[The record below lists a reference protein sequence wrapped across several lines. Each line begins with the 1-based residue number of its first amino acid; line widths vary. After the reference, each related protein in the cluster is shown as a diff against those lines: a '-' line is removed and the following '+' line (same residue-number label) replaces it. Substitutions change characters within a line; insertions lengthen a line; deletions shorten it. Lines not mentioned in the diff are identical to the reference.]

1 MRITKSK
8 RGIAI
13 AAASLAALSTGGAAV
28 AATQTDSPAAS
39 SKTIVASAAKQV
51 GVSESA
57 LTAALI
63 KSEETQIDAQVTAGR
78 LTQAEADEIK
88 QRLESG
94 DVPLVGIGMGFGDHH
109 DGPGHGGPGHD
120 LAAASTYLG
129 VSEATIRSDL
139 DGGKTLAQIAT
150 ANSKT
155 VDGLVTALVAAEK
168 SELDAA
174 VTSGKITQTQEAAML
189 VNSKQHI
196 TDEVNGKRPSGPF
209 PGFERTDGAG
219 DGPTAPAPDA
229 TLTPVA

>member
-150 ANSKT
+150 ANGKT

-209 PGFERTDGAG
+209 PGFDRTDGPG

>member
-150 ANSKT
+150 ANGKT
-155 VDGLVTALVAAEK
+155 VDGLVTALVAGEK

-209 PGFERTDGAG
+209 PGFDRTDGPG

>member
-78 LTQAEADEIK
+78 LTQAEADAIK

-129 VSEATIRSDL
+129 VSEATVRSEL

-150 ANSKT
+150 ANGKT

-209 PGFERTDGAG
+209 PGFDRTDGPG

>member
-1 MRITKSK
+1 M
-8 RGIAI
+8 
-13 AAASLAALSTGGAAV
+13 

-63 KSEETQIDAQVTAGR
+63 ESEETQIDAQVTAGR
-78 LTQAEADEIK
+78 LTQAEADAIK

-94 DVPLVGIGMGFGDHH
+94 DVPLVGIGMAFGDHH
-109 DGPGHGGPGHD
+109 DSPGHGGPGHD

-129 VSEATIRSDL
+129 VSEATVRSEL

-150 ANSKT
+150 ANGKT
-155 VDGLVTALVAAEK
+155 VDGLVTALAAAEK

-209 PGFERTDGAG
+209 PGFDRVDGPG
-219 DGPTAPAPDA
+219 DGPTAQAPDA